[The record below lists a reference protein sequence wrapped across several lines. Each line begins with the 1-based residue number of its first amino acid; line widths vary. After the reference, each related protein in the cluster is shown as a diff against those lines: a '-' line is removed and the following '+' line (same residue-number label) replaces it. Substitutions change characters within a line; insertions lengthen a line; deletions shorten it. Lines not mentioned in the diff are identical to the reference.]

1 MVLFLTVKQRFLI
14 PLQNENGT
22 VLLVKR
28 IEYLGYNGLHNVPLV
43 HYIGTKFNIN
53 IETENMTKQEDYILV
68 IDEEYNIEYSIDN
81 SDII

>member
-28 IEYLGYNGLHNVPLV
+28 IEYLGYNGLHNVPQV

-53 IETENMTKQEDYILV
+53 TSMYALTIR
-68 IDEEYNIEYSIDN
+68 
-81 SDII
+81 